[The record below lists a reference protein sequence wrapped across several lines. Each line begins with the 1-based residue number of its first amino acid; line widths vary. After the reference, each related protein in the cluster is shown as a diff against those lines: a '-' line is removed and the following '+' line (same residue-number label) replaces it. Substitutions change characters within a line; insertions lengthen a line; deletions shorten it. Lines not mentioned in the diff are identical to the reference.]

1 MRDLIFIEVSES
13 SSVGQVR
20 RVAARTGER
29 LGLDADAIARASLVI
44 TELATNLVKHAS
56 GGIMLIGRDDATGQ
70 ALEILALDSGNGIA
84 NVPEALS
91 DGHSTAGT
99 AGTGLGAVSRHADLF
114 QLYTRKG
121 HGTAVL
127 ARFGHGGQ
135 RSGSAASVGG
145 LSVPIR
151 GEDVSGD
158 GWCSNGSSGGHDFMV
173 VDGLGH
179 GLQAHEAAVAACK
192 AFETSSGSTTER
204 MNILHDALRGTRGAA
219 VAIAHTDTS
228 AGVLRFCGVGNISA
242 TIVDP
247 QARRSAVSMHG
258 IVGHQM
264 REAREFTYP
273 WTHRSSLIMHS
284 DGLTTKWNLDA
295 YPALLTR
302 DPVLTAAVL
311 WKDHRRQND
320 DSTVVVA
327 CAQP

>member
-1 MRDLIFIEVSES
+1 MRDLILIDVSES

-29 LGLDADAIARASLVI
+29 LGLDGDTIARASLVI

-56 GGIMLIGRDDATGQ
+56 GGVMLIGRDDAAG
-70 ALEILALDSGNGIA
+70 AMLEILALDSGPGIA
-84 NVPEALS
+84 NVPDALS

-99 AGTGLGAVSRHADLF
+99 PGTGLGAISRHADFF
-114 QLYTRKG
+114 QLYTRPD

-135 RSGSAASVGG
+135 RSGTPAMFGG
-145 LSVPIR
+145 ISVPIR
-151 GEDVSGD
+151 GEEVSGD
-158 GWCSNGSSGGHDFMV
+158 GWCSSAEAGRRDVMV

-179 GLQAHEAAVAACK
+179 GQQAHDAAMAACK
-192 AFETSSGSTTER
+192 AFENARGSTTER

-219 VAIAHTDTS
+219 VAIANADTA

-247 QARRSAVSMHG
+247 LARRSAVSMHG

-273 WTHRSSLIMHS
+273 WSRQSSLIMHS
-284 DGLTTKWNLDA
+284 DGLTTKWNLDV

-302 DPVLTAAVL
+302 DPVLIAAVL

-320 DSTVVVA
+320 DSTVVVTF
-327 CAQP
+327 AQS

>member
-1 MRDLIFIEVSES
+1 MRDLILIDVSES

-20 RVAARTGER
+20 RAAAGMAQRA
-29 LGLDADAIARASLVI
+29 GLAEETIARASLVI

-56 GGIMLIGRDDATGQ
+56 GGIVLVGRGEATGDT
-70 ALEILALDSGNGIA
+70 LEMLALDSGAGIE
-84 NVPEALS
+84 NVPEALR

-99 AGTGLGAVSRHADLF
+99 PGTGLGAIARHADFF
-114 QLYTRKG
+114 QLYTRRG

-127 ARFGHGGQ
+127 ARFGQNGQ
-135 RSGSAASVGG
+135 RSGVAASVGG

-158 GWCSNGSSGGHDFMV
+158 GWYSNARSGGHDLMV

-179 GLQAHEAAVAACK
+179 GREAHDAAVAACN
-192 AFETSSGSTTER
+192 AFSTSHGSTTER

-219 VAIAHTDTS
+219 VAIANADVP

-247 QARRSAVSMHG
+247 LARRSAVSMHG

-273 WTHRSSLIMHS
+273 WSRQSSLIMHS

-302 DPVLTAAVL
+302 DPVLAAAVL

-327 CAQP
+327 FARS